1 MTSAPIEPEALLAGK
16 KGDSENRLRRSFRAA
31 LAVFLGI
38 VAAGAGQQRPVNP
51 RPPVAVSPIVYLP
64 TPTPGP
70 PPPSVDLPPELD
82 RVLRDYERA
91 WHAKNAEAL
100 SRLFT
105 EDGFVMG
112 NGAPPARGRE
122 AIRRAYARS
131 GGPLVLRAL
140 AFETEKSVGYIVGA
154 FGRSA
159 ETGDTGKFVLVL
171 RRENGG
177 RWMIAADIDNSNSRP
192 MPPSP
197 TPTARP
203 YSPVVPHSAN

>member
-1 MTSAPIEPEALLAGK
+1 MQRTLGSG
-16 KGDSENRLRRSFRAA
+16 
-31 LAVFLGI
+31 LAVFLGL
-38 VAAGAGQQRPVNP
+38 VAAGAGQQPPLNP
-51 RPPVAVSPIVYLP
+51 RPPIAVSPITYLP

-70 PPPSVDLPPELD
+70 PLPSVDLPPELD

-100 SRLFT
+100 ARLFT
-105 EDGFVMG
+105 KDGFVMG

-140 AFETEKSVGYIVGA
+140 AFETEKSIGYIVGA

-159 ETGDTGKFVLVL
+159 ETGDTGKFVLLL
-171 RRENGG
+171 RRGNDG
-177 RWMIAADIDNSNSRP
+177 RWMIAADIDSSNSRP

-197 TPTARP
+197 TPTVRP
-203 YSPVVPHSAN
+203 YTPVVPHPAN